1 MQHRFG
7 PGFVA
12 AIAATAL
19 ILGAIAGALSGGLT
33 AYFVSDGV
41 NGPTATPKVSA
52 TDVSAITNVAPT
64 RTIEPTA
71 PPTMTATPV
80 LTTPTALPVDN
91 TGTSLAD
98 VVAQAGKAVVTV
110 VNEQQA
116 GGFFGGSDL
125 ETAGTGTGFIIDDQ
139 GHVITNNHVVE
150 GSQEITVI
158 FADGTEQKATLLGA
172 DSFADLAVV
181 KIDGPVP
188 ATLPFGDSDMLR
200 PGDRVVAIGSALGDF
215 TNTVTE
221 GIISALNRSLQTSN
235 GYNMENMLQHDA
247 PINPGNS
254 GGPLLSLDGQVV
266 GVNTAVVRQAEPGV
280 TAEGLGFAIPSNTV
294 QDIAKQIITNGKVVR
309 PYLGVNYE
317 TLTPRAATANNLP
330 IDHGVVVTGV
340 QAGSPAALAGIQ
352 RSDVIT
358 KINDQEI
365 NSDNPL
371 MNVLFHF
378 KVGDQV
384 NVEVYRMSVSKTL
397 TFTVTLV
404 PIPDN
409 S

>member
-1 MQHRFG
+1 MRHRFG
-7 PGFVA
+7 PGAVVV
-12 AIAATAL
+12 IAAGAL
-19 ILGAIAGALSGGLT
+19 ILGTFAGALSGGLT
-33 AYFVSDGV
+33 AYFMRNEAS
-41 NGPTATPKVSA
+41 GPHAAPEMRATN
-52 TDVSAITNVAPT
+52 VSAITNVAPT
-64 RTIEPTA
+64 STVEPTA
-71 PPTMTATPV
+71 AATPV
-80 LTTPTALPVDN
+80 RSTPTVLPVEQEN
-91 TGTSLAD
+91 GTSLAD
-98 VVAQAGKAVVTV
+98 VVARAGQAVVTV
-110 VNEQQA
+110 VNEQQS
-116 GGFFGGSDL
+116 GGFFGSNDL
-125 ETAGTGTGFIIDDQ
+125 ETAGTGTGFIIDGQ
-139 GHVITNNHVVE
+139 GHVITNDHVVA
-150 GSQEITVI
+150 GSQEIKVI
-158 FADGTEQKATLLGA
+158 FADGTEQQATLLGA

-181 KIDGPVP
+181 KVDGPVP
-188 ATLPFGDSDMLR
+188 ATLPFGNSDTLR
-200 PGDRVVAIGSALGDF
+200 PGDRVIAIGSALGDF

-221 GIISALNRSLQTSN
+221 GIISALNRSLQTDD

-254 GGPLLSLDGQVV
+254 GGPLLSLDGQVI

-280 TAEGLGFAIPSNTV
+280 TAEGLGFAIPSNMV
-294 QDIAKQIITNGKVVR
+294 QDITTQIIEKGKVVR

-330 IDHGVVVTGV
+330 IDHGVVVTNV
-340 QAGSPAALAGIQ
+340 QAGSPAALAGIK

-365 NSDNPL
+365 DSENPL

-384 NVEVYRMSVSKTL
+384 DVEVYRMSVTKTL

-409 S
+409 T

>member
-19 ILGAIAGALSGGLT
+19 ILGTIAGALSGGFT
-33 AYFVSDGV
+33 AYFVS
-41 NGPTATPKVSA
+41 NSPSATPEVSA
-52 TDVSAITNVAPT
+52 TDVPAITNAVPT
-64 RTIEPTA
+64 STIEPT
-71 PPTMTATPV
+71 PLPMMIATPITSSATV
-80 LTTPTALPVDN
+80 VPVADDG
-91 TGTSLAD
+91 GTSLAD
-98 VVAQAGKAVVTV
+98 VVAQAGEAVVTV
-110 VNEQQA
+110 VNEQQS
-116 GGFFGGSDL
+116 GGFFGSSDL
-125 ETAGTGTGFIIDDQ
+125 ETAGTGFIIDDQ
-139 GHVITNNHVVE
+139 GHVITNNHVVA

-188 ATLPFGDSDMLR
+188 ATLSFGDSDTLR

-221 GIISALNRSLQTSN
+221 GIISALNRSLQTPD

-254 GGPLLSLDGQVV
+254 GGPLLSLTGDVV

-280 TAEGLGFAIPSNTV
+280 TAEGLGFAIPSNAV
-294 QDIAKQIITNGKVVR
+294 QDITKQIITNGKVVR

-330 IDHGVVVTGV
+330 IDHGVVVTNV

-365 NSDNPL
+365 DSDNPL

-384 NVEVYRMSVSKTL
+384 DVEVYRMSVSKTL

-409 S
+409 T

>member
-1 MQHRFG
+1 M
-7 PGFVA
+7 
-12 AIAATAL
+12 
-19 ILGAIAGALSGGLT
+19 
-33 AYFVSDGV
+33 
-41 NGPTATPKVSA
+41 
-52 TDVSAITNVAPT
+52 
-64 RTIEPTA
+64 
-71 PPTMTATPV
+71 
-80 LTTPTALPVDN
+80 
-91 TGTSLAD
+91 
-98 VVAQAGKAVVTV
+98 
-110 VNEQQA
+110 
-116 GGFFGGSDL
+116 
-125 ETAGTGTGFIIDDQ
+125 
-139 GHVITNNHVVE
+139 
-150 GSQEITVI
+150 
-158 FADGTEQKATLLGA
+158 
-172 DSFADLAVV
+172 
-181 KIDGPVP
+181 
-188 ATLPFGDSDMLR
+188 
-200 PGDRVVAIGSALGDF
+200 
-215 TNTVTE
+215 
-221 GIISALNRSLQTSN
+221 
-235 GYNMENMLQHDA
+235 
-247 PINPGNS
+247 
-254 GGPLLSLDGQVV
+254 
-266 GVNTAVVRQAEPGV
+266 
-280 TAEGLGFAIPSNTV
+280 

>member
-7 PGFVA
+7 PGLVA
-12 AIAATAL
+12 VIAAGVL
-19 ILGAIAGALSGGLT
+19 ILGTMAGALSGGLT
-33 AYFVSDGV
+33 AYFVRNEAS
-41 NGPTATPKVSA
+41 GPTAGPKVSA
-52 TDVSAITNVAPT
+52 TDVSAVTNVAPT
-64 RTIEPTA
+64 STIEPTA
-71 PPTMTATPV
+71 PPTLTATPNRP
-80 LTTPTALPVDN
+80 TPTVLPVAEE

-110 VNEQQA
+110 VNEQA
-116 GGFFGGSDL
+116 GGFFGSSDL

-158 FADGTEQKATLLGA
+158 FADGTEEKATLLGA
-172 DSFADLAVV
+172 DAFADLAVV
-181 KIDGPVP
+181 KIAGPVP
-188 ATLPFGDSDMLR
+188 ATLPFGNSDTLR

-221 GIISALNRSLQTSN
+221 GIISALNRSLQTSD

-254 GGPLLSLDGQVV
+254 GGPLLSLDGHVV

-294 QDIAKQIITNGKVVR
+294 QDITKQIINNGKVVR

-317 TLTPRAATANNLP
+317 TLTPRAAAANNLP
-330 IDHGVVVTGV
+330 IDHGVVVTNV

-358 KINDQEI
+358 KINDQDI
-365 NSDNPL
+365 DSDNPL

-378 KVGDQV
+378 QVGDQV
-384 NVEVYRMSVSKTL
+384 DVEVYRMSVAQTM

-409 S
+409 T